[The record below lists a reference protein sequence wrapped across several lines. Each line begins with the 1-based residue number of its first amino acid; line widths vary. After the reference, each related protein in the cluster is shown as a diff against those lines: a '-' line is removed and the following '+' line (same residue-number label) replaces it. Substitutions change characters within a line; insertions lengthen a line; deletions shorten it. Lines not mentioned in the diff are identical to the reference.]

1 MINIVI
7 LKTSRDSYDIR
18 ESADCSITVG
28 ELIRELKRNYDEDD
42 KIVFSNDNG
51 YTYGIIERESID
63 EERVETEDE
72 EDDVARIAKEMQK
85 LK

>member
-18 ESADCSITVG
+18 ESADYSMTVG
-28 ELIRELKRNYDEDD
+28 ELINELKKNYDEDD

-63 EERVETEDE
+63 EECVETREE
-72 EDDVARIAKEMQK
+72 EDYVMSCIAY
-85 LK
+85 